1 MFGQGA
7 GVSQPEKLVSLKNKY
22 GATAKN
28 PLIQVKPPL
37 ESTAVETNR
46 KRDSKN
52 EKKDYKEAPMFRDN
66 AQTII
71 ETIEVNK
78 GISAGVKII
87 E

>member
-1 MFGQGA
+1 MKDMKRVTYDYEGKLFGQGA

-52 EKKDYKEAPMFRDN
+52 
-66 AQTII
+66 
-71 ETIEVNK
+71 
-78 GISAGVKII
+78 
-87 E
+87 